1 MTVTFFG
8 HKEIYDEIDG
18 VLEDVLI
25 MFVEKYGADNFF
37 VGNNG
42 KFDYT
47 VLNKL
52 RKLKTKYPIINY
64 AVVPAYLPKREEL
77 GIDYKE
83 STFPEGLET
92 VPPKFAIVH
101 RNKWML
107 KRADTVVVYV
117 KHNIGG
123 AAQFKIL
130 AEKAGKRVINLYDI

>member
-1 MTVTFFG
+1 M
-8 HKEIYDEIDG
+8 
-18 VLEDVLI
+18 
-25 MFVEKYGADNFF
+25 M
-37 VGNNG
+37 
-42 KFDYT
+42 
-47 VLNKL
+47 
-52 RKLKTKYPIINY
+52 KYPIINY

-117 KHNIGG
+117 KHNIVG